1 MSKFIK
7 DSNGKIEYGIF
18 NDKEFVYEGVN
29 YEFDPYTRR
38 YYRLEESC
46 SLRPEMDGALVKHRT
61 GQKVFSEL
69 LKKTREAIENII
81 K

>member
-7 DSNGKIEYGIF
+7 DSNGKIEYGIL

-46 SLRPEMDGALVKHRT
+46 SLRPKWMVR
-61 GQKVFSEL
+61 
-69 LKKTREAIENII
+69 
-81 K
+81 

>member
-7 DSNGKIEYGIF
+7 DSNGKIEYGIL

-29 YEFDPYTRR
+29 YEFDPYTGR

-46 SLRPEMDGALVKHRT
+46 SLRPEMDGALVKHRI

-69 LKKTREAIENII
+69 LKKHEKLLKI
-81 K
+81 

>member
-7 DSNGKIEYGIF
+7 DSNGKIEYGIL

-29 YEFDPYTRR
+29 YEFDPYTGR

-46 SLRPEMDGALVKHRT
+46 SLRPEMDGALVKHRI

-69 LKKTREAIENII
+69 LKVSARRFLLG
-81 K
+81 

>member
-7 DSNGKIEYGIF
+7 DSNGKIEYGIL
-18 NDKEFVYEGVN
+18 NDKEFVYEGIN
-29 YEFDPYTRR
+29 YEFVPYTGR

-46 SLRPEMDGALVKHRT
+46 SFRPEMDGALVKHRI